1 MFKSL
6 VGHGHVDFSTNQQ
19 QDAQE
24 YFLHLMDLL
33 EKTTS
38 LKELFEFQVIA
49 DLSWFYWNGKKHHIT
64 YVTWRRSL
72 SYRNHSIDLQSKS
85 VDWPLCDRDLR
96 HEKS

>member
-33 EKTTS
+33 EKTTA

-49 DLSWFYWNGKKHHIT
+49 DLSWFH
-64 YVTWRRSL
+64 
-72 SYRNHSIDLQSKS
+72 
-85 VDWPLCDRDLR
+85 
-96 HEKS
+96 